1 MANPLKCT
9 YKAQKPGDLKMIS
22 GEENLLTELANASCA
37 HVVYD
42 FNRHPDWLSA
52 ITANQV
58 AYMPYMGSDSEP
70 EELAR
75 CLKAINDSKLLG
87 DVNLKLTSISVTNHD

>member
-1 MANPLKCT
+1 MN
-9 YKAQKPGDLKMIS
+9 S
-22 GEENLLTELANASCA
+22 GEENLLTELANTSCA

-42 FNRHPDWLSA
+42 FNVHPDWLA
-52 ITANQV
+52 AVTADQV
-58 AYMPYMGSDSEP
+58 AYMPYMRSDSEP